1 MKNILLF
8 GAGKSATVLIDYLL
22 KEAAKENWF
31 VTVADADLALAQ
43 SKAAD
48 SSFSKAI
55 ALDIKNE
62 AERATAIKAADIV
75 ISLLPPA
82 LHFLAA
88 KDCIQYAKNLLTA
101 SYIDDNIKHLRD
113 DI

>member
-1 MKNILLF
+1 MKNILLL

-22 KEAAKENWF
+22 TEAAKENWF
-31 VTVADADLALAQ
+31 VTIADADLALAQ
-43 SKAAD
+43 SKAGN

-88 KDCIQYAKNLLTA
+88 KDCIQYAKNLQRLLILMIRSNTFVTT
-101 SYIDDNIKHLRD
+101 
-113 DI
+113 